1 MDIKMS
7 NIKKFK
13 DFVNESQVNEKKIT
27 VITYGNKKHNYT
39 DAEIKK
45 FISNIESNFYSDD
58 LPKWLYAA
66 GLAGVKG
73 FPKNKKET
81 EKMLKDI
88 LNNKGDVVINVDSGN
103 VYKNDIIM
111 EYSIEEGFKQ
121 KLDFQY
127 LFQIHPRDKNKLKSG
142 EDKHQVKVK
151 KGENLN
157 DVKKKVLDDYPKTE
171 YSYDLWKVKGQ
182 HLVKQETN
190 ESLEIVSEGK
200 IDEARQVPVI
210 LKAVNNYNN
219 KVNKSTS
226 KKKVD
231 QYLDDLARTIID
243 NVASNGPAHFDTT
256 EDNIESVIDVLTRE
270 YIDPS
275 NKIQYDDEICWAG
288 TYMLES
294 NNESLEIVGEAKIE
308 VEEGNDYL
316 VKVNDT
322 INDYTGK
329 KDLDIKKGDTINIHD
344 YAGPKATSLDII
356 VYTKNGGASKPFRM
370 DIEDFKD
377 LISNRDIIL
386 ENKQIKMKYISEYNS
401 TFKTFNE
408 FLNEGKDASDILKES
423 CDVWQKA
430 QLDRELDFLKK
441 GVDDT
446 ENIAADE
453 IANIIN
459 AWIEDHTGIDMVVL
473 KHYPETV
480 DVKDFVTQ
488 WVMAKA

>member
-1 MDIKMS
+1 MEKIKT
-7 NIKKFK
+7 FK
-13 DFVNESQVNEKKIT
+13 EFISESKVNEQSMT
-27 VITYGNKKHNYT
+27 
-39 DAEIKK
+39 
-45 FISNIESNFYSDD
+45 
-58 LPKWLYAA
+58 
-66 GLAGVKG
+66 
-73 FPKNKKET
+73 
-81 EKMLKDI
+81 
-88 LNNKGDVVINVDSGN
+88 INDFSVAF
-103 VYKNDIIM
+103 M
-111 EYSIEEGFKQ
+111 EF
-121 KLDFQY
+121 
-127 LFQIHPRDKNKLKSG
+127 
-142 EDKHQVKVK
+142 
-151 KGENLN
+151 
-157 DVKKKVLDDYPKTE
+157 
-171 YSYDLWKVKGQ
+171 YDLWKVKGQ

-210 LKAVNNYNN
+210 FKAVNNYNN

-256 EDNIESVIDVLTRE
+256 GDNIESVIDVLTRE